1 MMGPNGLQL
10 WMCKRFVN
18 SLVSTARDR
27 QSSYLNFTMEAEM
40 INNPII
46 ETMLNRKSI
55 RAYKPDPIPEEVLET
70 VVRAGQQAPFASQL
84 CSLLLSRDQEDNPFK
99 APLFFIVCVDSHRW
113 ERIMAERNWE
123 LDCDDLLLLLLGFQ
137 DAALMAENMV
147 IAAESLGMGS
157 CFLGGIPFHS
167 KEIIND
173 FKLPPRVFPMVGLTM
188 GYPTENPPPRPRYPM
203 EFVLF
208 EDQYPEFDDELVRTS
223 MAEMDRGYL
232 DQDYYV
238 KLKAMIPIKG
248 DRQETFDYDTYSW
261 TEHICRKWGQR
272 LFPTTLLKHIKR
284 CGFEIGR

>member
-1 MMGPNGLQL
+1 
-10 WMCKRFVN
+10 
-18 SLVSTARDR
+18 
-27 QSSYLNFTMEAEM
+27 M

-84 CSLLLSRDQEDNPFK
+84 CSLLLSRDQVDNPFN
-99 APLFFIVCVDSHRW
+99 APVFFIVCVDSHRW

-147 IAAESLGMGS
+147 IAAESLGLGS

-167 KEIIND
+167 KEIIDD
-173 FKLPPRVFPMVGLTM
+173 FKLPQRVFPMVGLAM
-188 GYPTENPPPRPRYPM
+188 GYPAENPPPRPRYPM

-208 EDQYPEFDDELVRTS
+208 EDQYPDFDDELVRRS
-223 MAEMDRGYL
+223 MAVMDQGYL

-238 KLKAMIPIKG
+238 NLKAMIPLKG

-284 CGFEIGR
+284 CGFEICGQETG